1 MDTTKEKLT
10 KELREL
16 RLEIQQFCTKFESS
30 NKKIQQ
36 QKTTLEENSKQLA
49 DFELLKQDLE
59 QYKERLGV
67 SNTQNFDKDVI
78 ISELKL
84 QLEKISKERDVKV
97 NDLKAHLDKLMR
109 EHDIV
114 LTDLRYTTHNYVL
127 LEVIPLFYWLYC
139 IIFGQIKKCLF
150 SIETNSTKCQK
161 RKLSFN

>member
-1 MDTTKEKLT
+1 M
-10 KELREL
+10 
-16 RLEIQQFCTKFESS
+16 
-30 NKKIQQ
+30 
-36 QKTTLEENSKQLA
+36 
-49 DFELLKQDLE
+49 KQDLE

-114 LTDLRYTTHNYVL
+114 LTDLRYLHQTHS
-127 LEVIPLFYWLYC
+127 LEV
-139 IIFGQIKKCLF
+139 
-150 SIETNSTKCQK
+150 N
-161 RKLSFN
+161 

>member
-16 RLEIQQFCTKFESS
+16 RLEIQQFCTKYESS

-36 QKTTLEENSKQLA
+36 QKTTLDENSKQLA

-114 LTDLRYTTHNYVL
+114 LTDLRYLHHTHSHNTY
-127 LEVIPLFYWLYC
+127 ICNF
-139 IIFGQIKKCLF
+139 
-150 SIETNSTKCQK
+150 
-161 RKLSFN
+161 